1 MTWYG
6 KGQAIA
12 AQCLRASQTLRKTQM
27 LAGKK
32 ERFPHYGLADNANDP
47 VEMTVLHFRLTDR
60 KKQSRSLAPLGMTGA
75 QNHRPGLKLRRN
87 VRPGKEECLMAGVY
101 CL

>member
-1 MTWYG
+1 MTWHG

-32 ERFPHYGLADNANDP
+32 ERFLHYGLAENANHP
-47 VEMTVLHFRLTDR
+47 VEMTVLHFPLTDM
-60 KKQSRSLAPLGMTGA
+60 KKQSRSLTGA
-75 QNHRPGLKLRRN
+75 AESWTRVETQAKRETR
-87 VRPGKEECLMAGVY
+87 KEECLMAGVY